1 MIKMLRE
8 FLESYID
15 RNVII
20 MDKDYNVLENGKLK
34 IKDNHLS
41 IISWKLYKGRII
53 YYDTFFNFKDV
64 FDILLIN

>member
-1 MIKMLRE
+1 MLRK

-34 IKDNHLS
+34 ILS
-41 IISWKLYKGRII
+41 LDKYGLYKI
-53 YYDTFFNFKDV
+53 YE
-64 FDILLIN
+64 ILKGVEV